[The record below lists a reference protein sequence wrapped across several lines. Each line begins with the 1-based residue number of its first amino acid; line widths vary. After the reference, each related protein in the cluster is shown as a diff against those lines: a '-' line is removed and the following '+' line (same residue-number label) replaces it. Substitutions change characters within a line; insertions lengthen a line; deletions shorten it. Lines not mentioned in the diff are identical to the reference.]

1 MLKVNKHM
9 DEKDLKE
16 NNEKQN
22 KTNSVSTRQVAEPIE
37 MSYTRP
43 QELAT

>member
-22 KTNSVSTRQVAEPIE
+22 KTNSMSTGQVA
-37 MSYTRP
+37 
-43 QELAT
+43 